1 MILADTSVWVEHL
14 RHGHGELASL
24 LLHAEVVSHRFV
36 IGELACGFIR
46 NRKEVFSLLRELP
59 AAIEADHDEV
69 LDFLQGN
76 QLMGKGL
83 GWIDVHLM
91 ASAFLSETPLWTLDV
106 KLRREASRL
115 GIAY

>member
-1 MILADTSVWVEHL
+1 MVLVDTSIWVDHL

-24 LLHAEVVSHRFV
+24 LLKGEVVSHRFV

-46 NRKEVFSLLRELP
+46 NRNEVLSLLQALP
-59 AAIEADHDEV
+59 PAVEADHDEAMG
-69 LDFLQGN
+69 FLEN

-83 GWIDVHLM
+83 GLIDIHLM
-91 ASAFLSETPLWTLDV
+91 ASAFLSGVPLWTLDK
-106 KLRREASRL
+106 KLRHESSRL

>member
-1 MILADTSVWVEHL
+1 MILVDTSVWVEHL

-24 LLHAEVVSHRFV
+24 LLRAEVVSHRFV

-46 NRKEVFSLLRELP
+46 NRNEVFSLLWELP
-59 AAIEADHDEV
+59 SAVEADHDEV
-69 LDFLQGN
+69 MGFLQKN

-83 GWIDVHLM
+83 GWIDIHLM
-91 ASAFLSETPLWTLDV
+91 ASAFFSQAPLWTLDA

>member
-1 MILADTSVWVEHL
+1 MILVDTSVWVEHL
-14 RHGHGELASL
+14 RQGHGELASL
-24 LLHAEVVSHRFV
+24 LLQAEVVSHRFV

-46 NRKEVFSLLRELP
+46 NRNEVLFLLRKLP
-59 AAIEADHDEV
+59 TAIEADHDEV
-69 LDFLQGN
+69 MDFMQEN

-91 ASAFLSETPLWTLDV
+91 ASAFLSQAPLWTLDA
-106 KLRREASRL
+106 KLGREASRL

>member
-1 MILADTSVWVEHL
+1 MVLVDTSVWVEHL

-24 LLHAEVVSHRFV
+24 LMQGEVVSHRLV

-46 NRKEVFSLLRELP
+46 NRNEVFYLLRKLP
-59 AAIEADHDEV
+59 AAVEADHDEV
-69 LDFLQGN
+69 MGFLQKN

-91 ASAFLSETPLWTLDV
+91 ASAFLSQTPLWTLDA
-106 KLRREASRL
+106 KLRLEASRL